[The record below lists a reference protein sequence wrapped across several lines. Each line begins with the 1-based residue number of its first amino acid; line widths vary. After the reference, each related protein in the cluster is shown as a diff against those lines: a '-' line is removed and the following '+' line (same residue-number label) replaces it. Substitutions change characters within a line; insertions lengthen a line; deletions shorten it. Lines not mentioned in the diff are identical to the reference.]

1 MSKTPVE
8 RFEEWSASPEGKAF
22 FQGKCHRYG
31 RKRIEQQYM
40 LMCDWL
46 IDNPKKGDKKNWKIF
61 AGNWIRRWYFQMTIE
76 MEKAMNPATMTRA
89 DEERQEKTQRA
100 FVPIGK
106 ILKDANT

>member
-8 RFEEWSASPEGKAF
+8 RFEEWAASPKGKAWF
-22 FQGKCHRYG
+22 RTKCKRYG
-31 RKRIEQQYM
+31 RKWVEQQYQ
-40 LMCDWL
+40 LMVDWL
-46 IDNPKKGDKKNWKIF
+46 EDNPKEYKSWIRF
-61 AGNWIRRWYFQMTIE
+61 AGNWLRRQKQRLCLE

-106 ILKDANT
+106 ILKDANS